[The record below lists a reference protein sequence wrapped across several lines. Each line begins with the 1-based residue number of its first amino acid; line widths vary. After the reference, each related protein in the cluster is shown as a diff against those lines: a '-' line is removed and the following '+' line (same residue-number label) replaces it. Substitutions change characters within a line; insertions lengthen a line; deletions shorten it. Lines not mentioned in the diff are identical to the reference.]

1 MEMDGADDEVRE
13 FDDAEACKVT
23 KASNRVKGRVHGR
36 VESADDA
43 VETSLRFYPRST
55 PRHFIALPA
64 NRTAEDPRCRQL
76 QTSLSL
82 LVRP

>member
-55 PRHFIALPA
+55 HAI
-64 NRTAEDPRCRQL
+64 
-76 QTSLSL
+76 SL
-82 LVRP
+82 LFPPTEPLRTHAAASCRHLSRC